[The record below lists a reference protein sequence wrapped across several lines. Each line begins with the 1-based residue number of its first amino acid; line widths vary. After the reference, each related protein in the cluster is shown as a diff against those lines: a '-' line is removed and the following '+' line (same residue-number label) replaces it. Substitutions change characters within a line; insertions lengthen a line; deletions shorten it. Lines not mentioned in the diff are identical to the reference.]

1 MGYLSINE
9 TKIYYEVHGEG
20 EPLAFLNGIFMSTSS
35 LSQFIPIFSKKYKV
49 ILHDF
54 RGQWN
59 SGKEGEEYSLE
70 LHSKD
75 FLGLLDSLHIEKI
88 NIVGV
93 SYGGEVAL
101 KFASLFPEKV
111 KSLII
116 ISSVSEVD
124 DELEEKIKRWIDGAK
139 SKKVDIFVNSWIK
152 DVYSEEFL
160 RKYENFLRTKLEE
173 SLQNFDYDASIKLM
187 ESFLKLKDTPIT
199 PKLNN
204 ISVPSLIIAGEFDT
218 LKPPK
223 FSKIIHNNIP
233 QSEFLIVG
241 NSGHAITVEKME
253 EIKTLILGFLE
264 KLSFYER
271 SKQLWGM

>member
-1 MGYLSINE
+1 MGYLNVNE

-35 LSQFIPIFSKKYKV
+35 FSQLVPIFSKRYKV

-75 FLGLLDSLHIEKI
+75 FLGILNSLQIEKV

-101 KFASLFPEKV
+101 NFTTCFPERV

-116 ISSVSEVD
+116 ISSVSEI
-124 DELEEKIKRWIDGAK
+124 DEKLEEKIKRWIEGAK
-139 SKKVDIFVNSWIK
+139 SKKRDIFVNSWIK

-160 RKYENFLRTKLEE
+160 RKYENFLRKKLEE
-173 SLQNFDYDASIKLM
+173 SLQSFDYDASIKLM
-187 ESFLKLKDTPIT
+187 ESFLKLKDAPLT

-204 ISVPSLIIAGEFDT
+204 ISVPSLIVAGELDT

-223 FSKIIHNNIP
+223 FSKIIHKNIP
-233 QSEFLIVG
+233 QSEFVIVG
-241 NSGHAITVEKME
+241 NSGHAITVEKAE
-253 EIKTLILGFLE
+253 EVKTLILGFLE
-264 KLSFYER
+264 KISFYER
-271 SKQLWGM
+271 SE